1 MATLANVEKVF
12 DIESTQTEIGELEIA
27 ASAPNLW
34 DDQANAQKVTSRLS
48 FLQGELRRMTELR
61 SRADDLPVLFELAE
75 AENDQSAQDE
85 ALAFRDGDRVAGI
98 QQVEGMRR
106 FEHLLVSG
114 QRQAC
119 GQEFAALFFLVIKRR
134 EELIHIG
141 VLEVIRRLLALVL
154 QVDIAVADFAAV
166 RRDGPYQVV
175 NAIDVLQVHGDTL
188 KPIGQLAGDGVALDA
203 ARLLEVGELSHFHAV
218 EPYFPTQTPSP

>member
-1 MATLANVEKVF
+1 MACV
-12 DIESTQTEIGELEIA
+12 
-27 ASAPNLW
+27 
-34 DDQANAQKVTSRLS
+34 
-48 FLQGELRRMTELR
+48 
-61 SRADDLPVLFELAE
+61 
-75 AENDQSAQDE
+75 
-85 ALAFRDGDRVAGI
+85 
-98 QQVEGMRR
+98 QQVKRMGR
-106 FEHLLVSG
+106 FQHLLVSG

-134 EELIHIG
+134 EELIHIC
-141 VLEVIRRLLALVL
+141 VLKVIRRLLALVL
-154 QVDIAVADFAAV
+154 QVDIAITHFAAV

-218 EPYFPTQTPSP
+218 EPYFPTKAPGT